1 MIWEEKEIISLCIQ
15 GKSFAQKM
23 LYDKYS
29 KLFYAICC
37 RYCKDKEDAQDI
49 LQDAFL
55 KIYRNLSQFKHEGS
69 FEGWMK
75 RIVVNTSIEH
85 YRKQINILSFDDQLA
100 PEDTPLTMDEISLDE
115 AALMGLIQGL
125 PNGFRMVFNM
135 YVIEGYNHA
144 EIAEKLGI
152 SEGTSKS
159 QYSRAKSILRDKCS
173 QLMEGTLS

>member
-29 KLFYAICC
+29 KLFFAICC
-37 RYCKDKEDAQDI
+37 RYCKDKDDAQDI

-55 KIYRNLSQFKHEGS
+55 KIYRNLSQFKHKGS

-75 RIVVNTSIEH
+75 RIVVNTSIEY
-85 YRKQINILSFDDQLA
+85 YRNQMNLLSFDDQLS
-100 PEDTPLTMDEISLDE
+100 PEDTPLIEDVISLDE
-115 AALMGLIQGL
+115 ASLLALIQGL

-144 EIAEKLGI
+144 EIADKLGI

-159 QYSRAKSILRDKCS
+159 QLSRARALLQRKIQEMNKINV
-173 QLMEGTLS
+173 

>member
-1 MIWEEKEIISLCIQ
+1 MIWEDKEIISLCIQ

-100 PEDTPLTMDEISLDE
+100 TEDNTPYTVDEISLDE
-115 AALMGLIQGL
+115 AAILGLIQGL
-125 PNGFRMVFNM
+125 PNGVRMVFNM

-159 QYSRAKSILRDKCS
+159 QLSRARALLQKKIEEMNKINL
-173 QLMEGTLS
+173 